1 MRIAVLLGLFS
12 STAVFAQSGYDT
24 PCTTTV
30 TEMIPWGCTVTVG
43 GQMATQT
50 VDCKGCA
57 MTTTSKINGLLGLGP
72 VCIGG
77 RSTMTDAKVIKTVT
91 ACALGTEGKAKTH
104 HGGKEEVSTPT
115 ITLRYLTH
123 MLISCKRRAFTLL
136 KPMRPVSGY
145 GCGNRLAPQ
154 ARSRSREENCLQAMN
169 QIQLHIAFTYVCL
182 RT

>member
-1 MRIAVLLGLFS
+1 MRLTAVLSLLGG
-12 STAVFAQSGYDT
+12 TAVFAQSGYDT

-43 GQMATQT
+43 GQTATQT

-91 ACALGTEGKAKTH
+91 ACALGTEGKAKKH
-104 HGGKEEVSTPT
+104 HGGKEEVSSKLLDLSYEAL
-115 ITLRYLTH
+115 LR
-123 MLISCKRRAFTLL
+123 AA
-136 KPMRPVSGY
+136 
-145 GCGNRLAPQ
+145 LAMKWPG
-154 ARSRSREENCLQAMN
+154 
-169 QIQLHIAFTYVCL
+169 IQLAWRRLINVSILEILHA
-182 RT
+182 